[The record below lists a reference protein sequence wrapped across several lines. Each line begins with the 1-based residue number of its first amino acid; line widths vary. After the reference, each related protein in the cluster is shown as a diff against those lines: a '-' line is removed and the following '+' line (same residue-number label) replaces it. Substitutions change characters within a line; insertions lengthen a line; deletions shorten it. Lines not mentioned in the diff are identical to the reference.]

1 MPHAA
6 SGEVAIYV
14 HDLRSS
20 GVVRMALDI
29 AARVARDRPTTLV
42 AGFGDGLF
50 AKSSADGD
58 ARVAVLKEGP
68 PDRAGR
74 AGAAWRLRGWL
85 RREPPAM
92 LFSAGNY
99 GHPTVWLAARGL
111 ATSRVYGISNEVAR
125 GGRVK
130 TAIHA
135 ARMRRF
141 IADAT
146 RVAIVGEAIAASPMF
161 APAMADGRGVL
172 IRNGVDADAAKRLA
186 SAPAPHAWLDEAIP
200 VVVAVGRLHA
210 QKNLDLLLDAFAIL
224 RRKTSARLIVVG
236 TGPASERKRLAGR
249 AATLGIA
256 ADTLFAG
263 ETDNVFA
270 WLARASVFAL
280 PSRWEG
286 SSLALLE
293 ALAVGTPIVAT
304 RSAGDAAWV
313 LDGGNYGLLADP
325 DPASFAEALA
335 IQMSPSRILPG
346 ARAEAY
352 ALSVTL
358 DGYAALF
365 NDVAAAQGPHR

>member
-1 MPHAA
+1 M
-6 SGEVAIYV
+6 IYV

-20 GVVRMALDI
+20 GVVRMALEI
-29 AARVARDRPTTLV
+29 AARIARDRPTMLV

-50 AKSSADGD
+50 ARSAEAGGAD
-58 ARVAVLKEGP
+58 VVVLKPGA

-74 AGAAWRLRGWL
+74 LGVAWRLRLLL
-85 RREPPAM
+85 RRERPAV
-92 LFSAGNY
+92 LFSGGNY

-111 ATSRVYGISNEVAR
+111 GVPRIYGISNEVAR
-125 GGRVK
+125 GGRLK
-130 TAIHA
+130 TAIHE

-141 IADAT
+141 IADAA
-146 RVAIVGEAIAASPMF
+146 RIAIVGEAIAASPLF

-172 IRNGVDADAAKRLA
+172 IRNGVDAGAARRLA
-186 SAPAPHAWLDEAIP
+186 TAPAPHPWLEDTIP
-200 VVVAVGRLHA
+200 VVIAVGRLHA

-224 RRKTSARLIVVG
+224 RCRTPARLIIVG
-236 TGPASERKRLAGR
+236 TGPASERARLAAR
-249 AATLGIA
+249 AEQLGIA
-256 ADTLFAG
+256 EVTLFAG

-293 ALAVGTPIVAT
+293 ALAVGTPVVAT

-313 LDGGNYGLLADP
+313 LDEGRYGLLADP
-325 DPASFAEALA
+325 EPQSFAAALA
-335 IQMSPSRILPG
+335 TQLSPDRATPSD
-346 ARAEAY
+346 RAEAY
-352 ALSVTL
+352 ALYDTL

-365 NDVAAAQGPHR
+365 SDVAGITFL